1 MPLLCKNIVLHI
13 IKLIFIDL
21 QKLKCHSLLF
31 RLPVKNEKSEIFAVD
46 NDTQKLS
53 FWKLFCIRRRKL
65 IKLKICNCTPNASFP
80 LSTFKVILNFEVVSH
95 V

>member
-1 MPLLCKNIVLHI
+1 MLLLCKNIVLHI

-53 FWKLFCIRRRKL
+53 F
-65 IKLKICNCTPNASFP
+65 
-80 LSTFKVILNFEVVSH
+80 
-95 V
+95 